1 MTKFSCRLYNRG
13 GKRSLSEVV
22 VPVNV
27 KPVKNPD
34 DIAVNEQISGGGAQS
49 KQIVQIMNQF
59 WKKEEVKALAA
70 EYGLE
75 GTIYQQ
81 VCGEKFHDLQK
92 NLFSRKKF
100 WKIKNLFK
108 NFFRLLS
115 IFAAFAWNRLRCRRT
130 FTSRSLTSQKTP
142 DGLKIYFHFF

>member
-1 MTKFSCRLYNRG
+1 MSKIMSCCSQSPILRVAGRCIVSSAEKSRLVPIKTSTKISYRLYNRG

-34 DIAVNEQISGGGAQS
+34 DIAVNEQISGGGVQS
-49 KQIVQIMNQF
+49 KQIVQIINQF

-81 VCGEKFHDLQK
+81 VDFE
-92 NLFSRKKF
+92 
-100 WKIKNLFK
+100 
-108 NFFRLLS
+108 NFVL
-115 IFAAFAWNRLRCRRT
+115 AF
-130 FTSRSLTSQKTP
+130 
-142 DGLKIYFHFF
+142 